1 MTFIG
6 NKKGV
11 AEFARDLLQI
21 SEPDLQWIMIMPA
34 GQSGVYYVSIAINM
48 SLADTVKNMAHSY
61 CLRRTNTSP
70 TITLDGSCH
79 QR

>member
-6 NKKGV
+6 SRKDVVG
-11 AEFARDLLQI
+11 FARDLLLI

-34 GQSGVYYVSIAINM
+34 GLSEVYYVSIAINT
-48 SLADTVKNMAHSY
+48 SLEGTAKTMAHNYS
-61 CLRRTNTSP
+61 LKLTNTSP